1 MLICSMFSAAAN
13 QCDLKTERKGQTAM
27 SFVTGRLSIRAFI
40 IPEWFAITPYG
51 SCIYYIW
58 NSVVFLFNTEWG
70 KYCKGMRPELH
81 PWRLSPLNVKDSSYS
96 VTSFSIQ
103 HILFWQLFQGLK
115 WQKRLGLKRQTLN
128 IFSCVLLIKSMTIY
142 TYKNLCRNNHK

>member
-70 KYCKGMRPELH
+70 KNCKGMRPELH
-81 PWRLSPLNVKDSSYS
+81 PWRLSPLNVKDTSYS

-103 HILFWQLFQGLK
+103 HILFWQAVPRTQMTEKIGFEEANFKNFFMCTWAVALK
-115 WQKRLGLKRQTLN
+115 
-128 IFSCVLLIKSMTIY
+128 C
-142 TYKNLCRNNHK
+142 